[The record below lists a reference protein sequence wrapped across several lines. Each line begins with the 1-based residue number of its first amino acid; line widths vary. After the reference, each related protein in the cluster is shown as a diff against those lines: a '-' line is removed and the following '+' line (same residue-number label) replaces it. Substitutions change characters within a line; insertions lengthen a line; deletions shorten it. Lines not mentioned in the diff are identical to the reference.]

1 MKRLQISI
9 DGVPFDVPS
18 GTTIAAAMVEADR
31 NVFHR
36 STRLGHPRGMFCG
49 MGICFACL
57 LSVNGSP
64 NVRACLTEVKD
75 GMVVETQ
82 RS

>member
-1 MKRLQISI
+1 MKRLRISI
-9 DGVPFDVPS
+9 DGVPLAVPP

-31 NVFHR
+31 IVVHR
-36 STRLGHPRGMFCG
+36 STRLAHPRGMFCG

-57 LSVNGSP
+57 LAVNGSP

>member
-31 NVFHR
+31 IVVHR

>member
-9 DGVPFDVPS
+9 DGVLLDVSP
-18 GTTIAAAMVEADR
+18 GTTVAAAMIETGRLV
-31 NVFHR
+31 VHR

-49 MGICFACL
+49 MGVCFACL
-57 LSVNGSP
+57 LSVDGRP

-75 GMVVETQ
+75 GMVVETH